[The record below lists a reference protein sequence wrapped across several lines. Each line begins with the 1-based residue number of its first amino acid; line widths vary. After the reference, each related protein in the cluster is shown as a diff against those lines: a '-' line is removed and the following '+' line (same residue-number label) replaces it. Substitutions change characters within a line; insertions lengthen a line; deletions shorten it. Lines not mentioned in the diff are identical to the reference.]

1 MYFFLEFHK
10 SPHIGMFPHPVIT
23 KMFPLGILK
32 AKSHTFCP
40 ESCEAL
46 EISKFLWLF
55 SLQNKEQVCR
65 YIYMY
70 LLCMFF
76 LYTHVY
82 YISWAMGIRKA
93 SEASTNHWVDIVHHF
108 SSRASLVYY
117 LRKVHSSNTTNIA
130 IVGRKTW
137 FLIEISAVCH
147 LTFASGVVFLPQIQ
161 KFPLDIE
168 SCHA

>member
-1 MYFFLEFHK
+1 ML
-10 SPHIGMFPHPVIT
+10 PHPVVT
-23 KMFPLGILK
+23 KMFPLLGFGILK
-32 AKSHTFCP
+32 TKSHIFCP

-65 YIYMY
+65 YIY
-70 LLCMFF
+70 FIHEP
-76 LYTHVY
+76 T
-82 YISWAMGIRKA
+82 A

-117 LRKVHSSNTTNIA
+117 LGKVDSSNTNIA
-130 IVGRKTW
+130 IVWMKTR

-147 LTFASGVVFLPQIQ
+147 LTFVSGVVFLPQIQ